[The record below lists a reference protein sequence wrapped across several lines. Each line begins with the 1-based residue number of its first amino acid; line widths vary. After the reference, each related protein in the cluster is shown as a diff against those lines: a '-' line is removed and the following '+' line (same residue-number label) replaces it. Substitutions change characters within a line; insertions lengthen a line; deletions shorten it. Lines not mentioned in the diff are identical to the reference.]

1 MNQATDRAYRIGQNK
16 SVHVYKLVLGGTLEE
31 SIYDL
36 QQRKSALSGMV
47 VGQENNLKD
56 IIKLIKEE

>member
-16 SVHVYKLVLGGTLEE
+16 TVHVYKLILSGTLEE

-36 QQRKSALSGMV
+36 QQKKSMLAGMV

-56 IIKLIKEE
+56 IIKLIKEK